1 MREYGSDIAY
11 SLYVLKL
18 KIWLRNDSVS
28 KSSSL
33 RHGHCLAKTAFILD
47 IYL

>member
-1 MREYGSDIAY
+1 MAVTYI
-11 SLYVLKL
+11 LYVLNLKL
-18 KIWLRNDSVS
+18 WLRSDSVS

-33 RHGHCLAKTAFILD
+33 RHSHCLATVEFIVD

>member
-1 MREYGSDIAY
+1 MREYGGEINY
-11 SLYVLKL
+11 TVLKL
-18 KIWLRNDSVS
+18 KLWLRIDSVS

-33 RHGHCLAKTAFILD
+33 RHSHCLATIAFILD